1 MKTLH
6 TPVGTKAVLN
16 GQRKS
21 ISTSVKKRTRNIIWF
36 NSQFS
41 QNVKTN
47 AAKSFFRILDKHFPK
62 SHPIYKI
69 FNRNT
74 NKVSYSCMNN
84 VSQIIKQYKNL
95 SKKKGR
101 LIHGIAEKKTSAS

>member
-16 GQRKS
+16 AQRKS

>member
-1 MKTLH
+1 MKTLY

-16 GQRKS
+16 AQRKS

-36 NSQFS
+36 NPQFS
-41 QNVKTN
+41 ETVKTN